1 MKIRNKT
8 KQIQRHKIYTIPLQS
23 SKQAKLSCTCK
34 HKMELV
40 CRLIL
45 WYYHFHA
52 IKRVKIKNCTMPNAI
67 PIFSPFPIS
76 CNASLHFPK
85 QSLFSG
91 VEVLGKSS
99 SNTRLS
105 KFNHIDSSWR
115 YDQIELFQWNG
126 SFGEFKLRQ
135 IFIKENF
142 TGSEINLG

>member
-8 KQIQRHKIYTIPLQS
+8 WQIQRHKIYIIPSQS
-23 SKQAKLSCTCK
+23 SKQAKLFCTCQQ
-34 HKMELV
+34 KMELV
-40 CRLIL
+40 CHLIL

-52 IKRVKIKNCTMPNAI
+52 IKMPNAI
-67 PIFSPFPIS
+67 PNYPPFPIS

-105 KFNHIDSSWR
+105 KFNHINSSWR
-115 YDQIELFQWNG
+115 YDQIKLFQWNG